1 MITTPEVNRRIN
13 TTGGFSLIEVMFAMA
28 LFSIGLLAVAT
39 LQGANVRNN
48 TTGNITTQAS
58 MLARAR
64 LEQLKSLNI
73 TALAPGDFAEDSNI
87 DPDGNPGGIYQRQW
101 TIETTAPD
109 LRKIQVTVSWT
120 HRDGN
125 TRSVALTTVTR
136 GGGV

>member
-1 MITTPEVNRRIN
+1 MINTPEVNRRN
-13 TTGGFSLIEVMFAMA
+13 RTTGGFSLIEVMFAMA

-39 LQGANVRNN
+39 MQGTNVRNN

-73 TALAPGDFAEDSNI
+73 AALAPGDFAEDSSI
-87 DPDGNPGGIYQRQW
+87 DADGNPGGIYQRQW
-101 TIETTAPD
+101 TIQTTAPD
-109 LRKIQVTVSWT
+109 LRKIQVIVSWT
-120 HRDGN
+120 RDGQ

-136 GGGV
+136 GGGI